1 MNVGEWKRGEKGEGG
16 EREGEGGERSLVKV
30 RDGAGQILSGQHS
43 VHWDILPHNPVHE
56 NNLS

>member
-1 MNVGEWKRGEKGEGG
+1 MDEKGGEGG
-16 EREGEGGERSLVKV
+16 EKGKGGREVKV
-30 RDGAGQILSGQHS
+30 RDGGGQILAGQHS